1 MMKKLVLVILL
12 FSFFQVSS
20 QNKRKDT
27 LFVLYHGNT
36 ALIKMIK
43 HKDTDIRSFGI
54 LLDIYKDKKYRDS
67 IAKRYRNRGGRAVL
81 FYIGFTGV

>member
-1 MMKKLVLVILL
+1 
-12 FSFFQVSS
+12 
-20 QNKRKDT
+20 
-27 LFVLYHGNT
+27 
-36 ALIKMIK
+36 MIK

-54 LLDIYKDKKYRDS
+54 LLDIYKDEKYLDS